1 MPSRSFTRAGCALG
15 FALGG
20 FFDGI
25 LLHQILQ
32 WHPCSRACAPAS
44 RSRARS
50 SRFSARLGAAQLL
63 LAETPGTTPGLGE
76 AAMQVTVE
84 TDNHIE
90 NRDRLIA
97 HVEGVVR
104 DAVDRHEDR
113 ISFVEAHLGD
123 VNGAS
128 RAGAADMRCM
138 LQARIAG
145 LKAVAVEHRA
155 ETLHLAIEGAA
166 EKLTKALDTTFG
178 KLEDRERRAQGTGEA
193 SAAALGAESHDAPET
208 SHNR

>member
-1 MPSRSFTRAGCALG
+1 
-15 FALGG
+15 
-20 FFDGI
+20 
-25 LLHQILQ
+25 
-32 WHPCSRACAPAS
+32 
-44 RSRARS
+44 
-50 SRFSARLGAAQLL
+50 
-63 LAETPGTTPGLGE
+63 
-76 AAMQVTVE
+76 MQVTVE

-90 NRDRLIA
+90 NRDRLIE

-123 VNGAS
+123 VNGAA

-145 LKAVAVEHRA
+145 LKSVAVEHRA

-166 EKLTKALDTTFG
+166 EKLTKALETTFG

-193 SAAALGAESHDAPET
+193 SADAMSDTGGIPHAIGAGVGGEPAGANDAEADLTVDASPAPQAKPGG
-208 SHNR
+208 RDA